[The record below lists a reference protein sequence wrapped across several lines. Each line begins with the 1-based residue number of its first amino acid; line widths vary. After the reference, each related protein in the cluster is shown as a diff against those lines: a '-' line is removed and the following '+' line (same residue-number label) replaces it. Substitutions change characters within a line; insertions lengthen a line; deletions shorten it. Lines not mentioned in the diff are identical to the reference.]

1 MKAAVD
7 KAVAKVVS
15 RKFTVF
21 ILSTLFLYFDK
32 LSGDQW
38 VAVSLGYIGL
48 QGVADI
54 ATQWKHGMTK

>member
-1 MKAAVD
+1 MKAVID

-32 LSGDQW
+32 LNGDQW

-48 QGVADI
+48 QGIADI
-54 ATQWKHGMTK
+54 ATQWKHGGIR

>member
-1 MKAAVD
+1 LKAVVD
-7 KAVAKVVS
+7 KALAKVVS

-21 ILSTLFLYFDK
+21 GLATLFLYLGQ

-38 VAVSLGYIGL
+38 VAISLGYIGI

-54 ATQWKHGMTK
+54 ATSWKHGK

>member
-1 MKAAVD
+1 MKAVID
-7 KAVAKVVS
+7 KAVAKIVS

-38 VAVSLGYIGL
+38 VAVSLGYIGI

-54 ATQWKHGMTK
+54 ATRWKHGGTK

>member
-1 MKAAVD
+1 MRAVID

-21 ILSTLFLYFDK
+21 ILSTLFLYFDR

-54 ATQWKHGMTK
+54 ATRWKHGGTK

>member
-1 MKAAVD
+1 MRAVID

-38 VAVSLGYIGL
+38 VAVSLGYIGF

-54 ATQWKHGMTK
+54 ATRWKHGGTK

>member
-1 MKAAVD
+1 MKAVID
-7 KAVAKVVS
+7 KAVAKIVS

-21 ILSTLFLYFDK
+21 ILSTLFLCFDK

-38 VAVSLGYIGL
+38 VAVSLGYIGI

-54 ATQWKHGMTK
+54 ATRWKHGGSK

>member
-1 MKAAVD
+1 MKAVID

-38 VAVSLGYIGL
+38 VAVSLGYIGF

-54 ATQWKHGMTK
+54 ATQWKHGGIK

>member
-1 MKAAVD
+1 MKAVID

-54 ATQWKHGMTK
+54 ATAWKHGGIR

>member
-1 MKAAVD
+1 MKAIVD
-7 KAVAKVVS
+7 KALSKVVS

-21 ILSTLFLYFDK
+21 ALATAFLYLGQ

-38 VAVSLGYIGL
+38 VAVSLGYIGI

-54 ATQWKHGMTK
+54 ATAWKHNGKK

>member
-1 MKAAVD
+1 LKAVVD
-7 KAVAKVVS
+7 KALSKVVS

-21 ILSTLFLYFDK
+21 GLATLFLY
-32 LSGDQW
+32 LGQLTGDQW

-54 ATQWKHGMTK
+54 ATAWKHGNHL

>member
-1 MKAAVD
+1 MRAVID

-21 ILSTLFLYFDK
+21 ILSTLFLYFDR

-54 ATQWKHGMTK
+54 ATRWKHGGTE

>member
-1 MKAAVD
+1 MKAVID

-48 QGVADI
+48 QGIADI
-54 ATQWKHGMTK
+54 ATQWKHGGIR

>member
-1 MKAAVD
+1 MRAVID

-48 QGVADI
+48 QGIADI
-54 ATQWKHGMTK
+54 ATQWKHGGIR

>member
-1 MKAAVD
+1 MKAVID

-38 VAVSLGYIGL
+38 VAVSLGYIGI

-54 ATQWKHGMTK
+54 ATRWKHGGSK